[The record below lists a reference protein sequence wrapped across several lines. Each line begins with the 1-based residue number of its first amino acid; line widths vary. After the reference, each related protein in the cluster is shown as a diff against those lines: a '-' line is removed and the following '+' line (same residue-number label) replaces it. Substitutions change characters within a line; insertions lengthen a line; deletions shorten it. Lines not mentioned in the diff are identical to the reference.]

1 MKSTRNKYIDIL
13 RVIALA
19 YIIIYHIYAVS
30 HLTFSSELLN
40 SIISMGGE
48 IGVSVFFVI
57 SGFSIYKLLQKK
69 GNNYSYK
76 EYISDRIKRIGPH
89 YYISLI
95 VMLLF
100 SECAIYLSINYL
112 LNIISHIFFFHN
124 LFYSYH
130 GAISGVLW
138 TMGVIFQ
145 FYLIAPFLKKGID
158 RHPFITTFVS
168 IIATLLIKYV
178 LFMYLLPMN
187 NVDTMYYFIYGRQ
200 LFTSFDSFALGMLAS
215 KFAESSESNKNWLLV
230 VLSIIAIAIMTLLG
244 SGYLP
249 ILENASVHSATLKGV
264 FYFVVLDLFIA
275 LLIYALS
282 NCKYHETKVN
292 NILLYFSKHEY
303 AIYVWHLLI
312 MNYFI
317 KYSLVFNSLKS
328 KSLTLTYLVVF
339 VFVSVMSL
347 LIDYV
352 ISNINFENLLS
363 SIKQLLFSIKK
374 YLYIIVILIVFVYSL
389 TLVPKIINCIKNFN
403 VDTCSESCI
412 IYSNVKDKIKC
423 GKEQC
428 SYIYVDKEDSGYL
441 YFYQLRYYLSPNIT
455 KHYNSYVY
463 EINYGSNAEF
473 INFFKSIDV
482 DYVIVNDNDKMREYG
497 YDLLPGKGK
506 VYTINKNSNSIDK
519 LFKEV
524 Q

>member
-1 MKSTRNKYIDIL
+1 MKSARNKYIDIL

-19 YIIIYHIYAVS
+19 YIIIYHIFAVS
-30 HLTFSSELLN
+30 NLTFSSKLLN

-48 IGVSVFFVI
+48 IGVSIFFVI

-89 YYISLI
+89 YYISLV

-100 SECAIYLSINYL
+100 SECAIYLSTYYL
-112 LNIISHIFFFHN
+112 LNIISHIFLFHN
-124 LFYSYH
+124 LFYSCH

-158 RHPFITTFVS
+158 KHPFITVS
-168 IIATLLIKYV
+168 IAIVVTLLIKYV
-178 LFMYLLPMN
+178 LFMYLLPIN
-187 NVDTMYYFIYGRQ
+187 NADTMYYFIYGRQ
-200 LFTSFDSFALGMLAS
+200 LFTSFDSFALGMLVA
-215 KFAESSESNKNWLLV
+215 KFAESNVSNKNWIIV
-230 VLSIIAIAIMTLLG
+230 VLSVLVISFLTLLG

-249 ILENASVHSATLKGV
+249 ILSNASVHSATLKGV
-264 FYFVVLDLFIA
+264 FYFVLLDLFIA

-282 NCKYHETKVN
+282 NCKYKETKLN

-317 KYSLVFNSLKS
+317 KYSLVFNNLKT
-328 KSLTLTYLVVF
+328 KSLTLTYLVTF
-339 VFVSVMSL
+339 LFVSIMSL
-347 LIDYV
+347 LIDFV
-352 ISNINFENLLS
+352 ISNINFENVLL
-363 SIKQLLFSIKK
+363 SIKQLLLSVKR
-374 YLYIIVILIVFVYSL
+374 YLYIGIILIVFIYSL
-389 TLVPKIINCIKNFN
+389 TLVPRIVDSIKNYN
-403 VDTCSESCI
+403 VDTCLGSCV
-412 IYSNVKDKIKC
+412 IYNNVKDKINC
-423 GKEQC
+423 GREQC
-428 SYIYVDKEDSGYL
+428 SYVYVDTEDNGYL

-463 EINYGSNAEF
+463 EINNGSDDEF
-473 INFFKSIDV
+473 IDFFKSLDV
-482 DYVIVNDNDKMREYG
+482 DYIIVNNNDRMREHG
-497 YDLLPGKGK
+497 YNLLPGKGK

-519 LFKEV
+519 LFREV